1 METKERSIITR
12 HVFIDIINGD
22 NNDFLNLF
30 SLLPVRFFKSSSSS
44 SGAIFLMFFLFFL
57 LLRCD
62 FFNLL
67 PPLVRHHR
75 YPSSSSSSLHGRVCH
90 RRRATWARSRC
101 ASASPVAR
109 WTTECSPPACA
120 LCNEKSSLITRSSR
134 ARVVATDRK
143 VFQYTKGKDSTET
156 YLSTRTKNLDS
167 WTTGVNCRW
176 TALKWPEWIKFSLS

>member
-12 HVFIDIINGD
+12 HVFIDIINGN

-30 SLLPVRFFKSSSSS
+30 PLLPVRFFKSSSSS
-44 SGAIFLMFFLFFL
+44 SGVIFLMFFLFFL

-134 ARVVATDRK
+134 ARVVATDR
-143 VFQYTKGKDSTET
+143 
-156 YLSTRTKNLDS
+156 
-167 WTTGVNCRW
+167 
-176 TALKWPEWIKFSLS
+176 SLSIHKRQRLPKLISRRERRISTAERQALIADERHLSGLNELNFR

>member
-1 METKERSIITR
+1 MERREEMETKERSIITR

-22 NNDFLNLF
+22 NNDF
-30 SLLPVRFFKSSSSS
+30 
-44 SGAIFLMFFLFFL
+44 
-57 LLRCD
+57 
-62 FFNLL
+62 FNLL
-67 PPLVRHHR
+67 PPPVRHHR
-75 YPSSSSSSLHGRVCH
+75 YPSSGSSSLHGRVCH

-109 WTTECSPPACA
+109 WTTGCWPPACA

-134 ARVVATDRK
+134 ARVIATDRK